1 MPRNVASATSF
12 RRLWAILATMLVG
25 RFMILLD
32 STIVVVANPSIMAAL
47 NTTHDM
53 VIWVTSAYLLAFAVP
68 LLMAGRLGD
77 RFGQKY
83 LYVLG
88 LAIFVC
94 ASAWCGLSGSV
105 GMLIA
110 ARTVQGAGAAL
121 LAPQILSTI
130 TRLFPPQRRGAAMSV
145 WGVTAGVAN
154 SVGPLASGVFVDA
167 LGWQWIFLI
176 NIPVGIVGLALAIWL
191 IPVMPTHRHRFDV
204 VGVGLS
210 AIGLLLIVFGLQQ
223 GPSADW
229 EPWIWAMIVAG
240 VAFISVFVY
249 WQSINAREPLIPPR
263 IFGDRDFTMSTLG
276 VAAMS
281 FTMTSMTLPVMF
293 YAQAVCGMSPI
304 RAALLTA
311 SMAVVSGSLAP
322 MVGKIVD
329 RSHPRTVVGF
339 GFSMVAIG
347 LIWLSFEMSPAAPMW
362 RLIAPFIPMGVG
374 VAFVWSPLAA
384 TATRNL
390 PPDLAGVSS
399 GVYDAT
405 RQLGAVLGS
414 AGMAALMTSRIAA
427 EIPARPGSTSPAA
440 VPGSTGTSVLLPEL
454 LREPFSAATSQSMWL
469 PAVVALVGIAAALFM
484 VGLRRANAWQ

>member
-1 MPRNVASATSF
+1 MPRNVARGTSF
-12 RRLWAILATMLVG
+12 RGLWAILGAMLVG

-32 STIVVVANPSIMAAL
+32 ATIVVVANPSIMSAL
-47 NTTHDM
+47 NTTHDT

-77 RFGQKY
+77 RFGQKN
-83 LYVLG
+83 LYVFG
-88 LAIFVC
+88 LTIFVG
-94 ASAWCGLSGSV
+94 ASACCGLSGSV
-105 GMLIA
+105 GMLIG
-110 ARTVQGAGAAL
+110 ARAVQGVGAAL

-130 TRLFPPQRRGAAMSV
+130 TRLFPPQRRGAAMSW

-154 SVGPLASGVFVDA
+154 SVGPLTSGVLVNA
-167 LGWQWIFLI
+167 LGWQWIFFI
-176 NIPVGIVGLALAIWL
+176 NVPLGIVGLVLAVWL
-191 IPVMPTHRHRFDV
+191 IPVMPTQRHRFDL

-210 AIGLLLIVFGLQQ
+210 AIGLFLTVFGLQQ
-223 GPSADW
+223 GPSAEW
-229 EPWIWAMIVAG
+229 QPWIWAMIVAG
-240 VAFISVFVY
+240 VGFIVIFVY

-263 IFGDRDFTMSTLG
+263 IFGDRDFTMATLG

-311 SMAVVSGSLAP
+311 SMAIVSGSLAP
-322 MVGKIVD
+322 VVGKIVD
-329 RSHPRTVVGF
+329 RSHPRTVIGF

-347 LIWLSFEMSPAAPMW
+347 LSWLSLEMSPATPMW
-362 RLIAPFIPMGVG
+362 RLLAPFISMGVG
-374 VAFVWSPLAA
+374 VGFVWSPLAA

-390 PPDLAGVSS
+390 PAHLAGASS

-414 AGMAALMTSRIAA
+414 AGMAALMTSRITA
-427 EIPARPGSTSPAA
+427 EMPARPGSTSPAA
-440 VPGSTGTSVLLPEL
+440 VPGSTATSVVLPEF

-469 PAVVALVGIAAALFM
+469 PAFVALFGIVAALCM
-484 VGLRRANAWQ
+484 VGLRRSNTWQ

>member
-1 MPRNVASATSF
+1 M
-12 RRLWAILATMLVG
+12 
-25 RFMILLD
+25 
-32 STIVVVANPSIMAAL
+32 
-47 NTTHDM
+47 
-53 VIWVTSAYLLAFAVP
+53 
-68 LLMAGRLGD
+68 
-77 RFGQKY
+77 
-83 LYVLG
+83 
-88 LAIFVC
+88 
-94 ASAWCGLSGSV
+94 
-105 GMLIA
+105 
-110 ARTVQGAGAAL
+110 
-121 LAPQILSTI
+121 
-130 TRLFPPQRRGAAMSV
+130 
-145 WGVTAGVAN
+145 
-154 SVGPLASGVFVDA
+154 
-167 LGWQWIFLI
+167 
-176 NIPVGIVGLALAIWL
+176 
-191 IPVMPTHRHRFDV
+191 